1 MNLKKEENLW
11 LFIIFIIFIINKS
24 YSYERNQLIEAA
36 KNGNYYTVRMLVNRQ
51 NVNSIDE
58 YKNSALVYAIKNE
71 DEDIINLL
79 IHYGASLNQM
89 SGYRTPIY
97 CLANYT
103 YNTRIKKIIKENS
116 NYNYNNC
123 IKRTYKKERNK
134 FKNTT
139 NFAEYILNWKVGA
152 VLTAGATAALVGGGG
167 GGGGSSSSNT
177 VLNSDYNKVGAD
189 VSETSLNNILNK
201 TYYSGNIN
209 VNDYNAIRLAYSL
222 ARGYTGKIKNTNNQR
237 VKVAVVDT
245 GTVANHTELPNVNYS
260 YGNQNLAYIY
270 CQNNPN
276 SINCRGTYHSETPNP
291 YDGDNKDSVAWHGT
305 AVASMI
311 GASQNGKIVGVAPD
325 AEIIPYKLSFNNGNF
340 VNTDYLGIA
349 FKNAVDAGATVINN
363 SYGADAVPNYNASI
377 LNERNKDRY
386 FPDNYR
392 FMIYMKYAVNE
403 KDAIF
408 VWAAGN
414 ESYSQPSIQSGIPLV
429 YKDIFY
435 DNKLETYKNFIV
447 SVAFDTDRNT
457 LAAYSNKCGVAKEYC
472 ITAPGTNLKLA
483 NPNGG
488 TIVSSGTS
496 FSAPIVSGA
505 IAVLRGAFPYLSGA
519 EITKLI
525 FKTARDLGEIGV
537 DEIYGWGMLD
547 LEKATRP
554 DGVAL
559 VPISDNVKN
568 TTTFALD
575 SSTIEVNSLVA
586 NSIKKADLKLAFID
600 DFSRT
605 FTIKLNDI
613 IQSETESLNVS
624 DTIKLAGKRY
634 ETKKFFDNAL
644 DLYFDTIKL
653 SYTNYTDLDINLFQN
668 DYNIDFYFGNDPYMA
683 FIDNKT
689 NIYNNYSLIKSYDYN
704 SLNPYFRNNSEKN
717 LALNVVFKPQNNLKL
732 NFGLVY
738 QNYSINYSND
748 YAYSIN
754 RKDLGS
760 GFAGI
765 LGTTYNYSDLFNT
778 KLELGLI
785 NEKGTMLGSKT
796 DGAFNIG
803 DNNIT
808 YYASLLNNLRLF
820 NNKIEMFFGGVF
832 GYSVIKENS
841 NSLIKNVSDLYSNA
855 FSLGI
860 NFNLK
865 SFYDSIQHNISFLIT
880 QPIRIRNGDMDVNLP
895 VNRIGNTYVYENHK
909 INLKSEKKYDMQLAY
924 NFVNKNYSISTG
936 LLFRDYL
943 QNENIVF
950 LKFRNNF

>member
-1 MNLKKEENLW
+1 MSLKKVESLW
-11 LFIIFIIFIINKS
+11 LFIVFITFITSKS
-24 YSYERNQLIEAA
+24 YSYEKNQLIEAA
-36 KNGNYYTVRMLVNRQ
+36 KNGNYYKVKKLVNRQ
-51 NVNSIDE
+51 NVNSVDE
-58 YKNSALVYAIKNE
+58 YKNSAIVYAIKNE

-79 IHYGASLNQM
+79 IYYGASLNQM

-123 IKRTYKKERNK
+123 VQRTYRKETNK
-134 FKNTT
+134 FKNTR
-139 NFAEYILNWKVGA
+139 NFAEYVLNWKVGA
-152 VLTAGATAALVGGGG
+152 VLTAGVTAALVSG
-167 GGGGSSSSNT
+167 GGGGSGNKSNT
-177 VLNSDYNKVGAD
+177 NNNTTVYVQKPEYNQVGAD
-189 VSETSLNNILNK
+189 VNETSLNNILNK

-209 VNDYNAIRLAYSL
+209 ANDYNMIRLAYSL
-222 ARGYTGKIKNTNNQR
+222 ARGHTGKIENTNNKR
-237 VKVAVVDT
+237 VKVAVLDT
-245 GTVANHTELPNVNYS
+245 GTIKNHSELPNVNYS
-260 YGNQNLAYIY
+260 YGNQNLAYTY
-270 CQNNPN
+270 CQQNPN
-276 SINCRGTYHSETPNP
+276 DENCIGTSHYDTPNP
-291 YDGDNKDSVAWHGT
+291 YGEWHGT
-305 AVASMI
+305 AVASVI
-311 GASQNGKIVGVAPD
+311 GASQNGKIVGIAPD
-325 AEIIPYKLSFNNGNF
+325 AEIIPYRLTFNNGDF
-340 VNTDYLGIA
+340 VNNYYIGEA
-349 FKNAVDAGATVINN
+349 FKNAVEAGATVINN
-363 SYGADAVPNYNASI
+363 SYGASVTNQYLNASI
-377 LNERNKDRY
+377 LNEKNKESFYPSNNNYIKQMRNAV
-386 FPDNYR
+386 DNY
-392 FMIYMKYAVNE
+392 
-403 KDAIF
+403 DAIF
-408 VWAAGN
+408 VWSAGN
-414 ESYSQPSIQSGIPLV
+414 EGYIQPNIDSGVPLV

-435 DNKLETYKNFIV
+435 DYENKYYKNFIV
-447 SVAFDTDRNT
+447 SVAFDTDNNK
-457 LAAYSNKCGVAKEYC
+457 LADYSNKCGVAKEYC
-472 ITAPGTNLKLA
+472 ITAPGTNLEMA
-483 NPNGG
+483 NINGNYI
-488 TIVSSGTS
+488 TASGTS
-496 FSAPIVSGA
+496 FSAPTVSGA

-525 FKTARDLGEIGV
+525 FTTARDLGEEGV

-547 LEKATRP
+547 LERATRP
-554 DGVAL
+554 KGVAL
-559 VPISDNVKN
+559 IPISENVKN
-568 TTTFALD
+568 TSTFTLN
-575 SSTIEVNSLVA
+575 SSTIEVNSLFA
-586 NSIKKADLKLAFID
+586 NSIKKAGLQLAFID

-668 DYNIDFYFGNDPYMA
+668 DYNVNFYFGNDPYMA
-683 FIDNKT
+683 FIDNKA

-717 LALNVVFKPQNNLKL
+717 LALNVVFKPQNNLKF

-808 YYASLLNNLRLF
+808 YYANLLNNLKLF

-865 SFYDSIQHNISFLIT
+865 SFYNSIQHNISFLIT

-895 VNRIGNTYVYENHK
+895 VNRVGNTYVYENHK